1 MTTPKTRKTSG
12 SRLRRRLAVVQRR
25 ANRLDPTLKGLLWV
39 GLSGFLF
46 VILNT
51 IIRSLTLQMHPM
63 QAQFLRYISSV
74 VIMLPLVVR
83 AGAAA
88 YVPHRIGG
96 QFARGAIHAL
106 GLMMWF
112 TALPRIP
119 LADTTAI
126 GFTGPIFIMLGAFL
140 VFGEKMHW
148 DRWLAALIGFAGVV
162 IVVGPGLS
170 GSVGGY
176 SLLMLAAS
184 PVFAASFL
192 MTKAL
197 TRTDRAEVIV
207 FWQAI
212 SVSLFSLPLAI
223 WFWAPLGA
231 GQWLGFLL
239 AGVFGVA
246 SHYCVTRGFAAADI
260 SSTQSV
266 KFLDLVW
273 SAGLGWLVF
282 SEIPSRTTFIG
293 GAVISGATLWIA
305 HREARRRLR

>member
-1 MTTPKTRKTSG
+1 MTTAKTGKTPG
-12 SRLRRRLAVVQRR
+12 SLLRRRLAVLQRR

-39 GLSGFLF
+39 GLSGLLF

-74 VIMLPLVVR
+74 VIMLPLVLR
-83 AGAAA
+83 SGLAA

-96 QFARGAIHAL
+96 QFARGAMHTV
-106 GLMMWF
+106 GLIMWF
-112 TALPRIP
+112 TALPKIP

-126 GFTGPIFIMLGAFL
+126 GFTGPIFIMLGAYL
-140 VFGEKMHW
+140 VFSEKMRW

-176 SLLMLAAS
+176 GLLMLAAS

-273 SAGLGWLVF
+273 SAGMGWLVF
-282 SEIPSRTTFIG
+282 SEIPSRTTLIG
-293 GAVISGATLWIA
+293 GAVICSATLWIA